1 MNMGW
6 AYSSLKQGALFTDLV
21 IEKEYELRLAAA
33 SEDATVIVQGM
44 LLKFL
49 ALFTLHRL
57 V

>member
-1 MNMGW
+1 MGW